1 MCHSLGGLV
10 VKRALLYSCSLF
22 NEKTE
27 HLRSVYVSTFGILF
41 LGTPHNGP
49 DIAKWGLLLH
59 NICTVVLPKKFM
71 ETSPQLVKA
80 LCTNNETLQH
90 INSLFADI
98 MNLFHI
104 YFFYEK
110 RSTDVHGTLEV
121 IVDETSAAPYMEGVE
136 RIGIDADH
144 SHMCKFE
151 DENAPGYEV
160 VAEAILRY
168 SHQAPTVIADRWV
181 EEKKTRAL
189 AEIPKNVET
198 SYGRPDPSPWSDVRH
213 TASHHSSKDLPLFIT
228 PPGFHPNAS
237 FFGMQKELEM
247 LHDCLFKDRA
257 RADLTAS
264 VLISGVPGSGKTH
277 LARQY
282 VWTQREC
289 YPGGVFWINAKSR
302 ESRRECF
309 WKIAQAAGLID
320 YKNAEDAG
328 DPEQYVSTVRNWLQM
343 HQEWLLVFDGITF
356 SRDDDISEFRPFLP
370 WNSRCSIIYTS
381 TDRTLQKKH
390 RPFEPF
396 CLSIPPLAAEDAC
409 KILYKDLGIEKPTK
423 EQALRARE
431 LVEHYECLPLA
442 IHAIG
447 HRLRATN
454 KQIETFHVKNQVM
467 DVKLAQPFLSIM
479 NDMLRLELLQA
490 LNLVHLLSFLGHRIP
505 VGLLS
510 FGRHSMSTDN
520 AEIVTCAQAG
530 EDPDVDTT
538 LGTLIHYGLIERT
551 SDAASFDVQSSAS
564 ENSEEA
570 FSTIYR
576 GNSSFDTVKIHR
588 VVQQFCRDELRIKD
602 EECKDAATKE

>member
-1 MCHSLGGLV
+1 
-10 VKRALLYSCSLF
+10 
-22 NEKTE
+22 
-27 HLRSVYVSTFGILF
+27 
-41 LGTPHNGP
+41 
-49 DIAKWGLLLH
+49 
-59 NICTVVLPKKFM
+59 
-71 ETSPQLVKA
+71 
-80 LCTNNETLQH
+80 
-90 INSLFADI
+90 
-98 MNLFHI
+98 
-104 YFFYEK
+104 
-110 RSTDVHGTLEV
+110 
-121 IVDETSAAPYMEGVE
+121 
-136 RIGIDADH
+136 
-144 SHMCKFE
+144 
-151 DENAPGYEV
+151 
-160 VAEAILRY
+160 
-168 SHQAPTVIADRWV
+168 
-181 EEKKTRAL
+181 
-189 AEIPKNVET
+189 
-198 SYGRPDPSPWSDVRH
+198 
-213 TASHHSSKDLPLFIT
+213 
-228 PPGFHPNAS
+228 
-237 FFGMQKELEM
+237 
-247 LHDCLFKDRA
+247 
-257 RADLTAS
+257 
-264 VLISGVPGSGKTH
+264 
-277 LARQY
+277 
-282 VWTQREC
+282 
-289 YPGGVFWINAKSR
+289 
-302 ESRRECF
+302 
-309 WKIAQAAGLID
+309 
-320 YKNAEDAG
+320 
-328 DPEQYVSTVRNWLQM
+328 M

-390 RPFEPF
+390 RLFEPF

-454 KQIETFHVKNQVM
+454 KQIETFHVKNQVV

-510 FGRHSMSTDN
+510 FGRHSMSADN
-520 AEIVTCAQAG
+520 AEMVTCAQAG

-551 SDAASFDVQSSAS
+551 SDAASFDVQSSAL

-570 FSTIYR
+570 FSTIYH

-602 EECKDAATKE
+602 EDCKDAATKEEPGFHQSWLIVAARFICKSYEAAHEVMAHYEDRGLIGDYREYETHASRLVELFPKKHGAHPPVLHEARENLRLLMKSIGNNIERMSWSPSREISRNQKSVFDWDWEEESRSRANSAPLNSPALSALEENTDIAAVSSPQCDGSNDGNKKEVTGGIGDQLHTRDSGAYIRAEVSDQNLVISQARDQIIPTEYSAVKHDNLLCP